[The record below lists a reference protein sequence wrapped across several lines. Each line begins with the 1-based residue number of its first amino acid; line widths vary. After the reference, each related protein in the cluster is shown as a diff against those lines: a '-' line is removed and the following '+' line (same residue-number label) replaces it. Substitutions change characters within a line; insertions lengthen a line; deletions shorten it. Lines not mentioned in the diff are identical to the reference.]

1 MLNIKDDTDNLNCF
15 LSYEKKRYHKL
26 TSREVFVEIN
36 ESVRVRNFNV
46 NGRAESVP
54 TIWNPGGEK
63 KKFRKNT
70 TSNKYVDINFTLQ

>member
-1 MLNIKDDTDNLNCF
+1 MK
-15 LSYEKKRYHKL
+15 KKRYHKL

-63 KKFRKNT
+63 KT
-70 TSNKYVDINFTLQ
+70 ATI